1 MDEDPNYVWDH
12 YYESVK
18 VRAGV
23 KLEYDEDEDEL

>member
-1 MDEDPNYVWDH
+1 MEGALMDEDPNYVWDH

-23 KLEYDEDEDEL
+23 KWEYDG